1 MCYFL
6 AKRIPLLQACEAFLL
21 EIFKIMIEQ
30 AQETRES
37 GFSVENDDR
46 LSNSVVN
53 IVKLKQKHCSQRFA
67 LWKQRT
73 LQLFTVKL
81 PSLVPVLLVQ
91 DCAL

>member
-1 MCYFL
+1 M
-6 AKRIPLLQACEAFLL
+6 L

-81 PSLVPVLLVQ
+81 PSLVSVLLVQ